1 MSASLSILL
10 VEGDPVSARRTATMI
25 HEMQFELCDEAA
37 TATQASALIR
47 KHNPDL
53 VICDIH
59 LQDGQLGFQLAETTR
74 GPGIPLVLITAK
86 VDSGTYRRVQEV
98 QPAGFLVKP
107 FDRYTLQS
115 AIETAVARR
124 DRVLGSPKRDAA
136 LRHDVWG
143 EFIFVKSNNIIHKIR
158 LREIL
163 YVQAEG
169 NYCTIVTA
177 GKRLAVKMSLPQ
189 IREILDSGAVVQ
201 VHRNYLVRLSE
212 IDSISLT
219 DNEISIQG
227 FTVPISR
234 QKFRDDLLSNLKLL
248 R

>member
-1 MSASLSILL
+1 MPAPLSILL
-10 VEGDPVSARRTATMI
+10 VEGDPVSARRIATMI
-25 HEMQFELCDEAA
+25 HEMQFKLCDEAA

-74 GPGIPLVLITAK
+74 GPGIPLILITAK

-124 DRVLGSPKRDAA
+124 DRILGSPKHDTA
-136 LRHDVWG
+136 LRHDAWG
-143 EFIFVKSNNIIHKIR
+143 EFVFVKSNNIIHKIR

-189 IREILDSGAVVQ
+189 IRETLDSSAVVQ

-219 DNEISIQG
+219 DNEISIHG